1 MKFIAVLIANVIV
14 DLALIALI
22 GFCVW
27 HFNNYYILWAL
38 VALAFTGWSFKEKK
52 D

>member
-1 MKFIAVLIANVIV
+1 MFQISVLIANVIV

-27 HFNNYYILWAL
+27 HFNNYNILWAL
-38 VALAFTGWSFKEKK
+38 VLILFTGWSMDHSKK
-52 D
+52 